1 MNDTIR
7 EPNPI
12 SDIAAFFGI
21 TLFLTGAHFLLLY
34 SYPITTYANIF
45 FISIG
50 ITVLAFFLYIGK
62 VPSCLPAIEIYILLL
77 FAINIGFG
85 LFNIKTNEEMERVL
99 SSKIL
104 NFEDYSVVIRFS
116 DDQLKAGIEK
126 HNKDVNNQKEYDRRA
141 KEKEKIE
148 AEKLKA
154 NLK

>member
-1 MNDTIR
+1 
-7 EPNPI
+7 
-12 SDIAAFFGI
+12 
-21 TLFLTGAHFLLLY
+21 
-34 SYPITTYANIF
+34 
-45 FISIG
+45 
-50 ITVLAFFLYIGK
+50 
-62 VPSCLPAIEIYILLL
+62 
-77 FAINIGFG
+77 
-85 LFNIKTNEEMERVL
+85 MERVL